1 MPKTTINVQQALG
14 LRIRE
19 LRAERGITQ
28 EELAEHS
35 GVFRTYMSRVEAGKA
50 NPTLTMLHMFA
61 NALEITIQELL
72 EWPTVTT
79 VPKVRSKEKLS
90 RGRVSKS

>member
-14 LRIRE
+14 LRVRE

-28 EELAEHS
+28 EEFAERC

-50 NPTLTMLHMFA
+50 NPTLTMLYVFSE
-61 NALEITIQELL
+61 ALSVTIQELL
-72 EWPTVTT
+72 EWPTVTS

-90 RGRVSKS
+90 RGRVSK